1 MGKNDAL
8 TVLRIGG
15 VRAIVAAIVNSGN
28 AVVPED
34 ASRSARLVAGALS
47 TGARL
52 AGVYAET
59 RLLEVSK

>member
-8 TVLRIGG
+8 NVLRIGG
-15 VRAIVAAIVNSGN
+15 VRAIVAVIINSGN

-34 ASRSARLVAGALS
+34 AIRSARLFAGALS

-52 AGVYAET
+52 AAIHAET
-59 RLLEVSK
+59 NVLEVSK